1 MRFVAVHDVD
11 EPLLEFRAVA
21 GSQRRG
27 WDLEVVAAEMDEGDW
42 HYEILDFGR
51 GVVSLLGGFGGLV
64 GGSLG
69 CGDCGD

>member
-27 WDLEVVAAEMDEGDW
+27 WDLEVVDAEMDEGDW
-42 HYEILDFGR
+42 HYEILDLGR
-51 GVVSLLGGFGGLV
+51 GGGG
-64 GGSLG
+64 
-69 CGDCGD
+69 